1 MKKRRL
7 ALFIINLFAATFVL
21 LSAFLPWL
29 NGANAKNESFTI
41 LFGVNDF
48 IQENYFVIS
57 VALIIFIVAG
67 FLILASITSWKFL
80 SIIGGV
86 IGGAIIVLWYI
97 NSGLQFP
104 ETDLEKIGFGTI
116 AMLVAVI
123 LSFCTIFIR
132 KRKIIK

>member
-1 MKKRRL
+1 MRKRRL
-7 ALFIINLFAATFVL
+7 TLFIINLLAAALAL

-48 IQENYFVIS
+48 IQENYFIIS

-67 FLILASITSWKFL
+67 LLILASITSWKFL
-80 SIIGGV
+80 SVISGVIGGV
-86 IGGAIIVLWYI
+86 IIALWYI
-97 NSGLQFP
+97 NSGLQLP
-104 ETDLEKIGFGTI
+104 KTDLDKIGFGTI

-123 LSFCTIFIR
+123 LSFCTIFVR
-132 KRKIIK
+132 KRKIVK